1 MANTNGE
8 AGVRTS
14 NTFSERK
21 GSNANANVSQV
32 NISKKG
38 QQSSSANQI
47 STSRKQ
53 NSASMAVSVNA
64 VQKPPLA
71 KKEDQSAH

>member
-1 MANTNGE
+1 MVNTNGE

-47 STSRKQ
+47 SASRK
-53 NSASMAVSVNA
+53 
-64 VQKPPLA
+64 
-71 KKEDQSAH
+71 